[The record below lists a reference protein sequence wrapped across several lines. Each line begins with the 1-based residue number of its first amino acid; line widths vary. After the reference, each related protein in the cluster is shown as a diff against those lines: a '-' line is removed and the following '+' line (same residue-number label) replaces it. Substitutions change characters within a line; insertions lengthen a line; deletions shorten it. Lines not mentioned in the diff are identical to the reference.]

1 MNYNNTMVKVAGRA
15 NVGNGTEY
23 EPQQLANGYLQQAN
37 GHNLHSD
44 EEKIRCITG
53 YFTQIL
59 HVLGLD
65 PTSEEMSA
73 TPRNMA
79 RMYVKEIFAGL
90 DPQTKPAVSTV
101 HNKYHYNQ
109 ILLERNISIRSFC
122 KHHLLPITGRAHIA
136 YIPAGKIIEA
146 SQLSELV
153 QYYCSKPQVMEKLIA
168 QLADE
173 LKSILETE
181 DIAIVITASHFCKH
195 LSADKYANSDLVS
208 SFYSGKFNREETR
221 NEFLALTRWK

>member
-1 MNYNNTMVKVAGRA
+1 MVKVAGKA
-15 NVGNGTEY
+15 NPEFGAEN
-23 EPQQLANGYLQQAN
+23 EPPLPANGYQEQAN
-37 GHNLHSD
+37 GYHLHSD

-181 DIAIVITASHFCKH
+181 DIAIVVTASHFCKH